1 MSINARGGVNSIF
14 KGLLAVALLTSGV
27 ALTSPA
33 YAINAQQEKVS
44 VSIDARDL
52 ETDRGVE
59 RIYRTLSKKAENS
72 CVTPGVK
79 SVSDRM
85 IEKACV
91 KRLLTEF
98 IVDVDHVKLNAY
110 HAAYSSA

>member
-44 VSIDARDL
+44 VSI
-52 ETDRGVE
+52 EDRGVE

-72 CVTPGVK
+72 CITPGVK

-91 KRLLTEF
+91 ERLLTEF

-110 HAAYSSA
+110 HEAYSSA